1 MDVLRALLV
10 SYAFPPVGGAGVQ
23 RVVKLAKYLP
33 EHGVEPSVLCVDN
46 PSVPLRD
53 ESLLRDVAPGLRVIR
68 APTLEPGYAVKRR
81 ASSASSKR
89 SRLVALAKL
98 ALFPDPQVL
107 WQPAAQLALSKR
119 LLDPRPDHLVFVS
132 GPPFSQF
139 LLGPLARLC
148 PGTAVVFDYRDE
160 WSTLRQSYENS
171 SRATAALAARLER
184 ALLRSAHA
192 VTTATEAFRAEL
204 LRRFDFLDPA
214 RVHAIPNGYDPEDFR
229 DALPAL
235 PSDRFVLT
243 YAGTVFRLTRAQG
256 LLGALRLLHERE
268 PALAPLLEVRFLGR
282 IVESE
287 QYYFED
293 SERLGVHRLGYVE
306 HTRMLS
312 ALGES
317 HATLCLLDDLPE
329 NARIYPAKI
338 FELMRLG
345 RPCLTLAPEG
355 ALTEL
360 VHRHR
365 FGLVAAPR
373 DVEAIAAA
381 LARLLRA
388 FARGEAIGPPA
399 IGVDRYDRRRQAGQF
414 AAVFRDAVA
423 RAHPEPRRFFN
434 VSTLRPPTTSARR

>member
-23 RVVKLAKYLP
+23 RVLKLAKYLP
-33 EHGVEPSVLCVDN
+33 EHGVEPSVLSVDN
-46 PSVPLRD
+46 PSVPLHD
-53 ESLLRDVAPGLRVIR
+53 QSLLRDVAPGLRVIR
-68 APTLEPGYAVKRR
+68 APTLEPRYALKSR
-81 ASSASSKR
+81 ASSPSSKR
-89 SRLVALAKL
+89 SRIVALAKL

-119 LLDPRPDHLVFVS
+119 LLGARPDQVVFVS

-192 VTTATEAFRAEL
+192 VTTATEAFRDEL

-214 RVHAIPNGYDPEDFR
+214 QVHAIPNGYDPEDFR
-229 DALPAL
+229 DALPVL
-235 PSDRFVLT
+235 RSDRFVLT

-256 LLGALRLLHERE
+256 LLGALRLLRERE
-268 PALAPLLEVRFLGR
+268 PALARLLEVRFLGR

-306 HTRMLS
+306 HAEVLREL
-312 ALGES
+312 AAS

-355 ALTEL
+355 ALTDL
-360 VHRHR
+360 AHRHR
-365 FGLVAAPR
+365 FGLVAPPR

-381 LARLLRA
+381 LARLVRA
-388 FARGEAIGPPA
+388 FARGEPFGPPP
-399 IGVDRYDRRRQAGQF
+399 IDVDRYDRRRQAGQF

-423 RAHPEPRRFFN
+423 RAQPERRFFN
-434 VSTLRPPTTSARR
+434 VSTLRPPATSARR